1 MGNRA
6 VITEIGS
13 AKGVYIHWNGG
24 RDSVA
29 PIAFVAHN
37 FVKDMDGLEAFAFV
51 AKCFGLCPV
60 VKDVSSLDC
69 DNGDNGVYFIK
80 GGEIVGRAFVPDC
93 EGWKEQSAYD
103 FDEFVSQLNESLP
116 KCYRNDREGLA
127 KFLASNPLV
136 DKWENRFNIY
146 DEEKRLRVGDEVLY
160 HGTWVKVVGYRKSHD
175 PINGSDRYGQPY
187 FNAFGHSSCG
197 LKPWADDDPRIEGNP
212 NCYFGLDEY
221 GYVDDKN
228 LRILDKGKYA
238 ELKAKL
244 ENSAKEGE

>member
-6 VITEIGS
+6 VITELGS
-13 AKGVYIHWNGG
+13 AKGVYLHWNGG

-29 PIAFVAHN
+29 PLAFVAHN
-37 FVKDMDGLEAFAFV
+37 LIADMHGLEAFAFV
-51 AKCFGLCPV
+51 AKCFGLSPSV
-60 VKDVSSLDC
+60 DDIASLAC
-69 DNGDNGVYFIK
+69 DNGDNGVYYIK
-80 GGEIVGRAFVPDC
+80 GGEIIGRAFIPHYD
-93 EGWKEQSAYD
+93 GWEEQHTYD
-103 FDEFVSQLNESLP
+103 FDEFVMQVNDALP
-116 KCYRNDREGLA
+116 KCYRKPVEWLA
-127 KFLASNPLV
+127 KFLASKPLV
-136 DKWENRFNIY
+136 DKWGRGFDIADGEQ
-146 DEEKRLRVGDEVLY
+146 RLRVGDEVLY
-160 HGTWVKVVGYRKSHD
+160 RGKWVKVVGYRKSHD
-175 PINGSDRYGQPY
+175 PISGPDRYGQPY

>member
-6 VITEIGS
+6 VITELGS
-13 AKGVYIHWNGG
+13 AKGVYLHWNGG

-37 FVKDMDGLEAFAFV
+37 FVKDMNGLEAFAFV
-51 AKCFGLCPV
+51 AKCFGLCPD

-80 GGEIVGRAFVPDC
+80 DGEIVGRAFIPDY

-103 FDEFVSQLNESLP
+103 FDEFVLQLNESLP
-116 KCYRNDREGLA
+116 KCYRNDREWLA
-127 KFLASNPLV
+127 KFLASDSLV
-136 DKWENRFNIY
+136 NKWGHKFNIN
-146 DEEKRLRVGDEVLY
+146 DEEQRIHVGDEFLY
-160 HGTWVKVVGYRKSHD
+160 NGNWVKVVGYRKSHD
-175 PINGSDRYGQPY
+175 RVNGDDRYGQPY
-187 FNAFGHSSCG
+187 FNAFAHQRYG
-197 LKPWADDDPRIEGNP
+197 LAPWADDDPRIEGNA
-212 NCYFGLDEY
+212 NCYFDLD
-221 GYVDDKN
+221 GNGCVDDKN
-228 LRILDKGKYA
+228 LRILDKGRYA